1 VHVACANLRKR
12 LTQGEIEKTQAAIAK
27 RKGVSRRSIGHARR
41 VYRIG
46 DPAVQDAVADR
57 LISMSDASEIVE
69 EPSDVQQKAI
79 ALVRGKTDSVLAL
92 KRPINPVSLKACVN
106 PLVFSSIYRPRRPQ
120 GLPLPWGR
128 THGRNRRLISAKFQ

>member
-1 VHVACANLRKR
+1 MHKG

-27 RKGVSRRSIGHARR
+27 RKEVSRRSIGHVRR

-79 ALVRGKTDSVLAL
+79 ALVRGKKVTPARRAVEHIYEDRERAEDATSREE
-92 KRPINPVSLKACVN
+92 KRRG
-106 PLVFSSIYRPRRPQ
+106 RPRT
-120 GLPLPWGR
+120 G
-128 THGRNRRLISAKFQ
+128 